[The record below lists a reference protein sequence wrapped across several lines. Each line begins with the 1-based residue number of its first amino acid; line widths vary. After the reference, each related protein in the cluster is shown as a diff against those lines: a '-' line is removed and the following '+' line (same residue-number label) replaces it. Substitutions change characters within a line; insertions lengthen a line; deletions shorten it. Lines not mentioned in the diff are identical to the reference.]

1 MNCITARAKKEDVYF
16 YKKQVYNTT
25 YFAKPVMK
33 LVSTRWTD
41 SDGAFNVTA
50 GIFQ

>member
-1 MNCITARAKKEDVYF
+1 MNCVTVRAKKEDVYF
-16 YKKQVYNTT
+16 WEKQVCNTT

-33 LVSTRWTD
+33 LGKYKMD